1 MKLVRADSAEVVH
14 CGASAN
20 DVLACW
26 GWSPLAIVCVSSVPG
41 LLIALLVGLMV
52 SVKAAAWGV
61 IPIVLVW
68 DGYMLWRG
76 RSPRLNWVLAA
87 CAGRVFVRLF
97 QSRVRGRPVVREPNV
112 LILDAS
118 DISSISAHTVKLFL
132 YGPNPKV
139 IEWLVIEPAGAV
151 AEAVSD
157 HIRPL
162 QRGTIPNACG
172 IRPVDPNK
180 QVFVG
185 NEEGPLTI
193 EWKWCRPALRTFL
206 QRVAQQCPSIVIGIE
221 RRTEVDLNGIWH
233 GTREEPNADQ
243 RRLLVR
249 AARLGF
255 GRKCAELL
263 SLYRFGTFPSLQRA
277 TQYLAVIERAE
288 AETQHSAVSE

>member
-1 MKLVRADSAEVVH
+1 
-14 CGASAN
+14 
-20 DVLACW
+20 
-26 GWSPLAIVCVSSVPG
+26 
-41 LLIALLVGLMV
+41 VGFTV

-87 CAGRVFVRLF
+87 CAGRLFVRLF

-112 LILDAS
+112 LILETS
-118 DISSISAHTVKLFL
+118 DISSMSAHRVELFL
-132 YGPNPKV
+132 YGPKPKI

-151 AEAVSD
+151 AESVSD

-162 QRGTIPNACG
+162 QCGTIPNACG
-172 IRPVDPNK
+172 IRPIDPNK

-206 QRVAQQCPSIVIGIE
+206 QRVAQQCPSIVIGPE
-221 RRTEVDLNGIWH
+221 EHSELDLNGVWH
-233 GTREEPNADQ
+233 GFKVRPNSEQ
-243 RRLLVR
+243 RRLI
-249 AARLGF
+249 AQAMRLGF
-255 GRKCAELL
+255 AGACKWLLIRYKYMTNREAVACLAE
-263 SLYRFGTFPSLQRA
+263 
-277 TQYLAVIERAE
+277 IEREE
-288 AETQHSAVSE
+288 AQTQHSAVSE